1 MEREEMPTIRVLRNL
16 YMQASLGKCDLD
28 LIVFGLREKKMQQP
42 YVHSI
47 FNAAIVQ
54 EMLR

>member
-1 MEREEMPTIRVLRNL
+1 MPTIRVLRNL